1 MSLARTNS
9 RHFSPLKNRSLLL
22 RAAARFSS
30 GTATRGRG
38 TLRWRQAPYVQTRRK
53 KRLRRGQCQKSG
65 KRYDTVLWFSRE
77 STRHADAGC
86 RLLNR
91 ACNSSPLRV
100 VHIVPPSAPTQT
112 TALSNARAGLCS
124 LHRFKDRL
132 FCDFDR
138 FLRVIG
144 RILRISER
152 NKMIENMVARDGV
165 EPPTPAFSA

>member
-1 MSLARTNS
+1 VPLHSFPPELRQEVEGHRAGGRRPTFRLAE
-9 RHFSPLKNRSLLL
+9 K
-22 RAAARFSS
+22 AI
-30 GTATRGRG
+30 ATRSVPEIWK
-38 TLRWRQAPYVQTRRK
+38 TL
-53 KRLRRGQCQKSG
+53 LHGSI
-65 KRYDTVLWFSRE
+65 FSRE

-165 EPPTPAFSA
+165 EPPTPAFSAWRPT